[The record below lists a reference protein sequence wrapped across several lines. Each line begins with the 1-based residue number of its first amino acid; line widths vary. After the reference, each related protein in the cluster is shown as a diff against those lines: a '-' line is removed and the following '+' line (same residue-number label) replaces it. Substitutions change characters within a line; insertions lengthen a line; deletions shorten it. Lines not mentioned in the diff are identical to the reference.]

1 MNFARARRRRGG
13 HGAWVCVSLSLSHDS
28 SGGPTRP
35 DDRATRP
42 GLDRS
47 IGRSVGRVDRSIDRS
62 VGRSVA
68 SIDRSIGRSVASI
81 DRSIGRSVGRACRAP
96 YIYIIINIPYQYIHH
111 RLNPPRLTPQP
122 YTGPRAPFASRHFI
136 RRLVV
141 VVVEFRRHSTDGDRR
156 REGRRRRRS
165 RSSSSS
171 RASVERSSDDDD
183 DDG

>member
-68 SIDRSIGRSVASI
+68 SIDRSIGRSV
-81 DRSIGRSVGRACRAP
+81 GRACRAP

-141 VVVEFRRHSTDGDRR
+141 VVVEFRRRSTDGDRR